1 MAKIIMKE
9 KFEQLDIFT
18 GEKSKEYPKNPGEIK
33 RKREKKTKDLWVKT
47 HIEEAKRRIE
57 KAGKKT

>member
-1 MAKIIMKE
+1 MAKTIMKE

-33 RKREKKTKDLWVKT
+33 RKQEKRKIGVL
-47 HIEEAKRRIE
+47 IEEAKRRIE
-57 KAGKKT
+57 SAGKKPV